1 MQRLPT
7 GRTGQA
13 LALLL
18 LACTAAVIWLGVAA
32 PLLDWHAERADA
44 LERRVALARR
54 MAQVA
59 ASLPTLEQQEK
70 AAAQSGPAPVAVLDG
85 TSDPVAA
92 AALSQTLQAIAA
104 RVGASLAS
112 TEVLPAEPR
121 GAYRRI
127 AVRATVT
134 APYPVLAGLLRSI
147 EEASPRLL
155 ADDLQVIGNRGVIR
169 DAAAPL
175 QASLV
180 VMGFRA
186 GP

>member
-1 MQRLPT
+1 MWSRRSCTWPT
-7 GRTGQA
+7 REQKS
-13 LALLL
+13 
-18 LACTAAVIWLGVAA
+18 ACSSSI
-32 PLLDWHAERADA
+32 PDA
-44 LERRVALARR
+44 T
-54 MAQVA
+54 
-59 ASLPTLEQQEK
+59 ASLPTLEQQGK
-70 AAAQSGPAPVAVLDG
+70 AAGQSGPAAVAVLDG

-127 AVRATVT
+127 AVRATIT

-155 ADDLQVIGNRGVIR
+155 ADDLQVIGNRGVVR
-169 DAAAPL
+169 DAALPL

>member
-1 MQRLPT
+1 MK
-7 GRTGQA
+7 GF
-13 LALLL
+13 
-18 LACTAAVIWLGVAA
+18 VAG
-32 PLLDWHAERADA
+32 DGSDEG
-44 LERRVALARR
+44 RVAEGLIGG
-54 MAQVA
+54 QGGD
-59 ASLPTLEQQEK
+59 Q
-70 AAAQSGPAPVAVLDG
+70 
-85 TSDPVAA
+85 
-92 AALSQTLQAIAA
+92 
-104 RVGASLAS
+104 
-112 TEVLPAEPR
+112 PR

-155 ADDLQVIGNRGVIR
+155 ADDLQVIGNRGVVR
-169 DAAAPL
+169 DAALPL